1 MESLKV
7 SILVPLYNVE
17 RYISKCAF
25 SLFAQSYENCEF
37 IFVDDASLD
46 KSVEKLMGVVR
57 NFESRH
63 DQIKILHHVKNR
75 GVATARNTALD
86 AASGDYILF
95 VDSDDW
101 IDESLLERLVERA
114 RRTDAD
120 LCNVWCR
127 NVMSNGAEEFTPT
140 VWIGDSRTHFRAL
153 LGQSHLAQNIVRG
166 VLIRRSLF
174 EDNKL
179 RFTPSVDFAEDYSL
193 LPQILYYANRLS
205 SLGEYLYSYRA
216 ENVSSYM
223 NTIGERH
230 IASYIAANKIVERFV
245 ASLPDAKEYRKE
257 IVLGRL
263 NIKKWIFKRGY
274 VASRYD
280 KQIFTSG
287 VGTINPLLRL
297 YNAAINLRFA
307 PLVKLMSIIVN
318 FPTYIKYR
326 HALSKRSIS

>member
-1 MESLKV
+1 MESIKV

-37 IFVDDASLD
+37 IFVDDASPD
-46 KSVEKLMGVVR
+46 RSVEKLMAVVR
-57 NFESRH
+57 NFETRH
-63 DQIKILHHVKNR
+63 DQIKVLHHVANK

-86 AASGDYILF
+86 AATGDYILF

-114 RRTDAD
+114 RRNDTD

-166 VLIRRSLF
+166 VLIRRSIL

-179 RFTPSVDFAEDYSL
+179 RFTPGVDFAEDYSL
-193 LPQILYYANRLS
+193 LPQILYYAKRLD

-216 ENVSSYM
+216 ENGSSYM

-230 IASYIAANKIVERFV
+230 ITSYIAANKIVERFV
-245 ASLPDAKEYRKE
+245 ASLPDAAAYRGD
-257 IVLGRL
+257 IALGRL
-263 NIKKWIFKRGY
+263 NIKKWIFKRGFK
-274 VASRYD
+274 ASHYD
-280 KQIFTSG
+280 KLIFIGG

-297 YNAAINLRFA
+297 YNAVINLGFA
-307 PLVKLMSIIVN
+307 PLVKLLSIAVN
-318 FPTYIKYR
+318 APTYIKYKR
-326 HALSKRSIS
+326 ALKK